1 MQTLGSSSPLFCD
14 FRIHEMPVFAKEL
27 PFTEFGKCW
36 FADMSNL
43 RKWILA
49 ARPKTLPAAIVPVA
63 IGGGLAA
70 AMDVFAILPWSV
82 CLVFALLIQIG
93 TNFANDYYDFLK
105 GADDERRI
113 GPHRAVASGWISPES
128 MKWGMIVTFAVA
140 FLVGCSLI
148 HWGGW
153 WLLLV
158 GVLSILCGVAY
169 TGGPYPLGYNGWGD
183 VFVFVFFGWIATG
196 FTYYVQSGTFAFLT
210 QSGFSTFWTWAA
222 GAVPGAL
229 ASNLLVV
236 NNVRDEPLDREVG
249 KRTLVVRFGRR
260 FGLFEYG
267 MMSALAL
274 VVPLLFALVLGY
286 PGCFLV
292 LLCLPL
298 MVRANRQLATAEGRE
313 AYESVLVQTAVLLIL
328 VGGLFTA
335 GLCWG

>member
-1 MQTLGSSSPLFCD
+1 LYYGFPIQE
-14 FRIHEMPVFAKEL
+14 IPVFVKEL
-27 PFTEFGKCW
+27 PFTEIGKCW
-36 FADMSNL
+36 FADMSNW

-63 IGGGLAA
+63 IGGVMAS
-70 AMDVFAILPWSV
+70 AMDVFAFLPWVV

-113 GPHRAVASGWISPES
+113 GPSRAVASGWISPEQ
-128 MKWGMIVTFAVA
+128 MKWGMITTFTAA
-140 FLVGCSLI
+140 FVVGCSLI
-148 HWGGW
+148 LWGGW

-158 GVLSILCGVAY
+158 GMLSILCGVAY

-183 VFVFVFFGWIATG
+183 VFVFIFFGWIATG

-210 QSGFSTFWTWAA
+210 QSGFSTFWIWLA

-249 KRTLVVRFGRR
+249 KRTLVVRFGRQ
-260 FGLFEYG
+260 FGLLEYG
-267 MMSALAL
+267 MMSAVAL
-274 VVPLLFALVLGY
+274 IVPLLFAVVLGY
-286 PGCFLV
+286 TGCFLV
-292 LLCLPL
+292 LICLPL
-298 MVRANRQLATAEGRE
+298 VIRANRLLANASGRE
-313 AYESVLVQTAVLLIL
+313 AYEAILVHTAVLLIL
-328 VGGLFTA
+328 IGGLFA
-335 GLCWG
+335 LGLCWN